1 MEIMTQIVN
10 TISKALSVKFI
21 EYNENHYYFTKFM
34 DGYDLDVHLT
44 LDNYDE
50 VIEIETTLFGDAIL
64 FGDTIMFESKTS
76 IDINSVSVL
85 KEVDA
90 IVENA
95 KNLVK
100 AIETFSNKKGVY

>member
-1 MEIMTQIVN
+1 MGIMTQIVN

-21 EYNENHYYFTKFM
+21 EYTENHYYFTKFM

-50 VIEIETTLFGDAIL
+50 VIEIETTL

-100 AIETFSNKKGVY
+100 AIETFTNKRGIY